1 MKCPVCGVWTLIKDT
16 RKQDDNSKVRRYEC
30 GNEHTFKTVE
40 FVTKIIKP
48 NKNAEQNIG
57 NRKTVSGMG

>member
-30 GNEHTFKTVE
+30 GNTHTFKTVE
-40 FVTKIIKP
+40 FVTKIIE
-48 NKNAEQNIG
+48 KNAKQIKA
-57 NRKTVSGMG
+57 NRKALSSVA

>member
-40 FVTKIIKP
+40 FVTKIISKTI
-48 NKNAEQNIG
+48 NAEQNIDR
-57 NRKTVSGMG
+57 RKVISRVG